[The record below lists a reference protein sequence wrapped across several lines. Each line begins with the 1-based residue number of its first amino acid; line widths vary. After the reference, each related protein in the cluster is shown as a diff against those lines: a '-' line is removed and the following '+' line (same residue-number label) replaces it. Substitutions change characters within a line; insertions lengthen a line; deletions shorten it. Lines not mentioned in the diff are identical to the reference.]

1 MIPTPFELLIE
12 MILWF
17 TESNPV
23 IGANTSTLEID
34 WLGAVG
40 ISDASSTTS
49 PVVGFNTIKFG
60 AVT

>member
-1 MIPTPFELLIE
+1 

-23 IGANTSTLEID
+23 IGAITSTLEID